1 MSTLSHKEPLA
12 DGNERSLVPPVSD
25 RHEGTRDNFDGLI
38 VDLYSELHRMAAHAL
53 GSERSDHTL
62 QPTALIN
69 ELYLRLRGTDRPDWN
84 GRTHFFAVAAKT
96 MRRIL
101 IDHAR
106 AHRAERRGGD
116 RVRVPLD
123 VVEGGANCS
132 IDDLLAIDEALAQ
145 LERADP
151 RAASVTELWF
161 FAGLEQKE
169 IAEELSISVITAKR
183 DWKFAR
189 AWLASYFKS
198 RLRSRI

>member
-1 MSTLSHKEPLA
+1 MSDKEPLS
-12 DGNERSLVPPVSD
+12 GRNERDYIPI
-25 RHEGTRDNFDGLI
+25 RDKERKEDFDGF
-38 VDLYSELHRMAAHAL
+38 VADLYGELHRMAARAL
-53 GSERSDHTL
+53 SSERPDHTL

-69 ELYLRLRGTDRPDWN
+69 ELYLRLRGTGRPDWS

-116 RVRVPLD
+116 RVRVPLE
-123 VVEGGANCS
+123 VAEGSVTCS
-132 IDDLLAIDEALAQ
+132 CDDLLAIDEALAQ
-145 LERADP
+145 LEQADP
-151 RAASVTELWF
+151 RAARVTELGF

-169 IAEELSISVITAKR
+169 IAEELGISLITVKR

-189 AWLASYFKS
+189 AWLASYFKR
-198 RLRSRI
+198 RLPQEGL